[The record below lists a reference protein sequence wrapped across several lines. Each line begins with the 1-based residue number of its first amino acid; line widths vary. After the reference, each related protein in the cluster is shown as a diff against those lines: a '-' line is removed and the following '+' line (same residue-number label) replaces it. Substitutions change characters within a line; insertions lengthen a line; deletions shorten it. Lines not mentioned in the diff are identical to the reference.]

1 MEFCLHI
8 FWRIFFKFKIP
19 SFLFFFLYF
28 FQLFFVCNFFPFF
41 SVANDGIKKPI
52 YELRLS
58 MTTFSRYR
66 GYSWNITLS
75 FLGHFTCLVGA
86 PPAASGTLP
95 ARRNAASAT
104 TVFKTAAWPSTSTC
118 GRRTVSEDPSRCCS
132 LLGRG
137 LNPGAIEPREKI
149 PGCHLATAYIV
160 HLRTPLRSV
169 FFYFYM
175 KTLI

>member
-19 SFLFFFLYF
+19 SFLFFFLCF

-41 SVANDGIKKPI
+41 SVANDGIKKQI

-58 MTTFSRYR
+58 MTTFSRYC
-66 GYSWNITLS
+66 GYSWNITLFFFRS
-75 FLGHFTCLVGA
+75 LHLFIGA

-104 TVFKTAAWPSTSTC
+104 AVSKTAAWPSTSTC
-118 GRRTVSEDPSRCCS
+118 GRRTVSKDPSRCCS
-132 LLGRG
+132 LLGRD
-137 LNPGAIEPREKI
+137 LDPGAIEPREKI
-149 PGCHLATAYIV
+149 PGCN
-160 HLRTPLRSV
+160 
-169 FFYFYM
+169 
-175 KTLI
+175 